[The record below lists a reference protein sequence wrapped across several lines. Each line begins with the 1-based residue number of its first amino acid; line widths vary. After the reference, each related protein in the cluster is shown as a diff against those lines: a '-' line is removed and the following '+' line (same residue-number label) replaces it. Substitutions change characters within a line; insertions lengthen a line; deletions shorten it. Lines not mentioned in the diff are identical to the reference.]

1 MAALVEEQG
10 QRIEAL
16 EADLERQQR
25 RSDDRDDKLQELIR
39 ELEAR
44 DSRVDGRFQLLS
56 ATMFDFQCQCGED
69 KENSQLSANG
79 VRVMILT
86 V

>member
-1 MAALVEEQG
+1 LVEAQG
-10 QRIEAL
+10 QCIKAL

-25 RSDDRDDKLQELIR
+25 HHDDCDNKLQELIR

-44 DSRVDGRFQLLS
+44 DSRVNGRFQHLS
-56 ATMFDFQCQCGED
+56 ETMFDFQCQCGED

-79 VRVMILT
+79 VSVMVLT